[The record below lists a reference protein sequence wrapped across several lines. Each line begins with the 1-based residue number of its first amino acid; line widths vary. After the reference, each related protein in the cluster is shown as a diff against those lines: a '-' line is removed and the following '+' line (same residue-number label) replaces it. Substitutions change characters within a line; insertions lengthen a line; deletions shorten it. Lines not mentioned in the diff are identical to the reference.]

1 MGHCQALSAAAV
13 LKPNAMSASTTDAPV
28 NPTQRDAPRKPSAA
42 RRAANA
48 HAQARHRRVMGL
60 RLSAVVEV
68 LVFVALALIVD
79 MFLLKGQRF
88 AGITPHPFWAI
99 VLLAATYYGTREALF
114 AAVVCAAVVLLLGP
128 LPLRVAGEGGYA
140 WLLRMVKEPLL
151 WLLAAITLGEIRDA
165 FRRRMIVTQELLFNA
180 QDRVDGLT
188 LACDRLT
195 RQKDS
200 LETRIADQAVT
211 VHAIYNASRAVER
224 DGVGEV
230 LMGVTDLVRTT
241 LSPQKFSLFLLNQ
254 NRLEAAVSE
263 GWLLG
268 DRFARVFEPGSR
280 LHSAVVGGRRN
291 VSVVKPEDE
300 AMLRDEGILA
310 GPIVNNDSGD
320 VVGMLKIEAMD
331 FVDLTATS
339 VQNFQL
345 LCAWIGASI
354 THAQRLERMQAGSPA
369 VSVGRIAPRSMVEP
383 LRALMHSMAAQTG
396 MNVSFLLI
404 ELTLDA
410 ATRSA
415 ERLTTVTRV
424 VADALERSSDASHI
438 TCATSDHGSYMV
450 ALPHLTVDGARPVA
464 MRIITTLRQALED
477 ADLHAM
483 VRHRIV
489 PLTQVRQST

>member
-1 MGHCQALSAAAV
+1 MTVRLSSEKLGQVGAAAEQP
-13 LKPNAMSASTTDAPV
+13 KPNAMSATTV
-28 NPTQRDAPRKPSAA
+28 NPSTSAIPRDKPRRPSAV
-42 RRAANA
+42 RRVANV
-48 HAQARHRRVMGL
+48 HAQARHRRVIGL
-60 RLSAVVEV
+60 RLSAVLEV
-68 LVFVALALIVD
+68 LAFIVLALLVD

-114 AAVVCAAVVLLLGP
+114 AAVVCAGVMLLLGP
-128 LPLRVAGEGGYA
+128 LPLRAVGEGGYA

-268 DRFARVFEPGSR
+268 DRYARVFEPGSP

-310 GPIVNNDSGD
+310 CHRQQRQRRRGGHAEGGGDGLRGPHRHQRAELPAPVCLDRRIHHPRPALGAHA
-320 VVGMLKIEAMD
+320 GRLPRQARGPHRTP
-331 FVDLTATS
+331 VDGRTAAGPDA
-339 VQNFQL
+339 QHRR
-345 LCAWIGASI
+345 
-354 THAQRLERMQAGSPA
+354 THRHE
-369 VSVGRIAPRSMVEP
+369 
-383 LRALMHSMAAQTG
+383 
-396 MNVSFLLI
+396 
-404 ELTLDA
+404 
-410 ATRSA
+410 
-415 ERLTTVTRV
+415 RV
-424 VADALERSSDASHI
+424 VLVDRAHLG
-438 TCATSDHGSYMV
+438 HGH
-450 ALPHLTVDGARPVA
+450 PFR
-464 MRIITTLRQALED
+464 
-477 ADLHAM
+477 
-483 VRHRIV
+483 
-489 PLTQVRQST
+489 